1 MSHLTL
7 DQAAD
12 ALACIPPD
20 DRSVWVSMAMA
31 LKQEY
36 GQASYAVW
44 DAWSA
49 CAKSYNRKHALAVW
63 KSIKRA
69 GRVTMGSLI
78 FEAKQHGFVMP
89 REDLSEEQR
98 QQRQQ
103 QGEAR
108 RAVMQRQLE
117 QEEAD
122 RSRRAAHASMRASRL
137 WRMGSD
143 TGVSP
148 YLARK
153 CVAPESVK
161 FLPDGTLVV
170 PMIRYDLPRAAAL
183 VGAQSI
189 LPDGS
194 KRFTPGTAKRGSAC
208 RLGLV
213 EVGAPLLVCEGY
225 ATGCSIRM
233 ALDGRYPVF
242 VAFDAGNLVHVVE
255 ILRGLYP
262 SCPILICA
270 DDDWRT
276 PGNPG
281 RTKAREI
288 SRKVPFVHIIAPAFG
303 VDRADKDTD
312 FNDLHLRS
320 GLAVVA
326 RQFSAPLAYLRNLK
340 VRVAK
345 DVSHGTR

>member
-1 MSHLTL
+1 MTL

-12 ALACIPPD
+12 ALSCIPPD

-31 LKQEY
+31 LKGEY
-36 GQASYAVW
+36 GAAAFLVW
-44 DAWSA
+44 DEWSA
-49 CAKSYNRKHALAVW
+49 GSAGYKRKDALAVW

-69 GRVTMGSLI
+69 GRVTLGSLI
-78 FEAKQHGFVMP
+78 FEAKQHGWVMP
-89 REDLSEEQR
+89 LEELSAEEL

-108 RAVMQRQLE
+108 RAELRRQLE

-122 RSRRAAHASMRASRL
+122 RSRRAAHAALQAGKL
-137 WRMGSD
+137 WRLGADSGAS
-143 TGVSP
+143 T

-153 CVAPESVK
+153 CVMPESVK

-183 VGAQSI
+183 VGAQTI

-242 VAFDAGNLVHVVE
+242 VAFDAGNLAHVVE

-262 SCPILICA
+262 SCPILLCA

-288 SRKVPFVHIIAPAFG
+288 SRKVPFVHTISPAFG
-303 VDRADKDTD
+303 VTRSEKDTD

-320 GLAVVA
+320 GLAVVS
-326 RQFSAPLAYLRNLK
+326 RQFSAPLAYLRNMK
-340 VRVAK
+340 VRIAGE
-345 DVSHGTR
+345 SARATR